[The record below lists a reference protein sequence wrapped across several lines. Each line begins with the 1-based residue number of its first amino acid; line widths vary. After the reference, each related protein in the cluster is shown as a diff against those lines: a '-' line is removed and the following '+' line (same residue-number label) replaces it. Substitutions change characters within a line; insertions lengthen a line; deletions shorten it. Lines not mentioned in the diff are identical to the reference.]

1 MPLVLYSGRRVPRQE
16 ITRDEMAYTLSRLK
30 FRLEEESEES
40 GPGKAPADCPAPL
53 DFIGE
58 SLSEEVA

>member
-1 MPLVLYSGRRVPRQE
+1 
-16 ITRDEMAYTLSRLK
+16 MAYTLSRLK

-53 DFIGE
+53 DFTGE